1 MKQNDTTPEEGA
13 LTTKKRAALKQEADA
28 AATTTTAAAA
38 SAQVEPAADGAT
50 ATAAAA
56 TTAAAGDEASDA
68 RIESALR
75 AASDKKAHDLVV
87 LDLRPVATFTD
98 YFLIASG
105 TNARQVQAIA
115 DEITERLK
123 REGTRAERIEGYKT
137 AEWVLVDYGD
147 FIVHIF
153 EDKARRFY
161 DLERLWRE
169 GRRVRLP
176 ADLQADAGTGREGDG
191 GSSSLRTE
199 S

>member
-1 MKQNDTTPEEGA
+1 MKQNETTPEESP
-13 LTTKKRAALKQEADA
+13 LTTKKRAALKKETDA
-28 AATTTTAAAA
+28 AVAAARGESKPDA
-38 SAQVEPAADGAT
+38 MAMSGEGI
-50 ATAAAA
+50 
-56 TTAAAGDEASDA
+56 DA

-75 AASDKKAHDLVV
+75 AASDKKALDLVV

-105 TNARQVQAIA
+105 TNVRQVQAIA

-123 REGTRAERIEGYKT
+123 REGTRAARIEGYQT

-153 EDKARRFY
+153 EDKARCFY

-169 GRRVRLP
+169 GRRVQLP
-176 ADLQADAGTGREGDG
+176 ADLRAEAAAGGTAS
-191 GSSSLRTE
+191 GSDLRSE
-199 S
+199 R

>member
-13 LTTKKRAALKQEADA
+13 LTTKKRAALKKEIDP
-28 AATTTTAAAA
+28 ATTTA
-38 SAQVEPAADGAT
+38 PAGAPGAD
-50 ATAAAA
+50 A
-56 TTAAAGDEASDA
+56 TTTASAGDEGLDA
-68 RIESALR
+68 RIESALH
-75 AASDKKAHDLVV
+75 AASDKKAHDLIV

-169 GRRVRLP
+169 GVRVPLP
-176 ADLQADAGTGREGDG
+176 AGLQPDASAGG
-191 GSSSLRTE
+191 GSAGGSLRSE

>member
-1 MKQNDTTPEEGA
+1 MKQNETTPDEGA
-13 LTTKKRAALKQEADA
+13 LTTKKRAALKKETDAAAAATKAATHEGEPHAAEA
-28 AATTTTAAAA
+28 AATTTAAR
-38 SAQVEPAADGAT
+38 VEAL
-50 ATAAAA
+50 
-56 TTAAAGDEASDA
+56 DA

-75 AASDKKAHDLVV
+75 AASDKKAQALVV

-105 TNARQVQAIA
+105 TNVRQVQAIT

-123 REGTRAERIEGYKT
+123 REGTRAERIEGYQT

-169 GRRVRLP
+169 GVRVPLP
-176 ADLQADAGTGREGDG
+176 ADLQTDAGATGGADG
-191 GSSSLRTE
+191 SLRRE

>member
-13 LTTKKRAALKQEADA
+13 LTTKKRAALKKETAATATAEPGADA
-28 AATTTTAAAA
+28 ATTAAAA
-38 SAQVEPAADGAT
+38 S
-50 ATAAAA
+50 
-56 TTAAAGDEASDA
+56 DEGLDA
-68 RIESALR
+68 RIESALH

-105 TNARQVQAIA
+105 TNVRQVQAIA

-123 REGTRAERIEGYKT
+123 REGTRAERIEGYQT

-169 GRRVRLP
+169 GRRVALP
-176 ADLQADAGTGREGDG
+176 PGLQAGAEGGAGAGGDG
-191 GSSSLRTE
+191 AGGSLRSE

>member
-1 MKQNDTTPEEGA
+1 MKQNDTTPEENT
-13 LTTKKRAALKQEADA
+13 LTTKKRAALKQAADA
-28 AATTTTAAAA
+28 TATTTT
-38 SAQVEPAADGAT
+38 SADAPAGEEPATTPAGGDGL
-50 ATAAAA
+50 
-56 TTAAAGDEASDA
+56 DA
-68 RIESALR
+68 RIESALH

-147 FIVHIF
+147 FIDHIF
-153 EDKARRFY
+153 EDKSRRFY

-169 GRRVRLP
+169 GVRVPLP
-176 ADLQADAGTGREGDG
+176 PGLQAGAGGGGGAEGDAG
-191 GSSSLRTE
+191 SSLRNE

>member
-1 MKQNDTTPEEGA
+1 MKQNETTPEEGA
-13 LTTKKRAALKQEADA
+13 LTTKKRVALKKERD
-28 AATTTTAAAA
+28 T
-38 SAQVEPAADGAT
+38 GAT
-50 ATAAAA
+50 AVAAVAEGESSAPA
-56 TTAAAGDEASDA
+56 TTKTSDERLDA

-87 LDLRPVATFTD
+87 IDLRPIATFTD
-98 YFLIASG
+98 FFLIASG

-115 DEITERLK
+115 DEVTERLK

-147 FIVHIF
+147 FICHIF

-169 GRRVRLP
+169 GVRVPLP
-176 ADLQADAGTGREGDG
+176 ADLQADAGGGAGATG
-191 GSSSLRTE
+191 SSLRNE

>member
-1 MKQNDTTPEEGA
+1 MKQNDTTPEEDA
-13 LTTKKRAALKQEADA
+13 LTTKKRAALKQENADA
-28 AATTTTAAAA
+28 AAETQEDKPSADAPTPAPA
-38 SAQVEPAADGAT
+38 SDKAL
-50 ATAAAA
+50 
-56 TTAAAGDEASDA
+56 DA
-68 RIESALR
+68 RIESTLR

-105 TNARQVQAIA
+105 TNPRQVQAIT
-115 DEITERLK
+115 DEITERLR

-137 AEWVLVDYGD
+137 AEWVLMDYGD

-169 GRRVRLP
+169 GVRVPLP
-176 ADLQADAGTGREGDG
+176 ADLQADAGGTG
-191 GSSSLRTE
+191 GSLRNE

>member
-1 MKQNDTTPEEGA
+1 MKQNETMPEENA
-13 LTTKKRAALKQEADA
+13 LTTKKRAALKKETD
-28 AATTTTAAAA
+28 
-38 SAQVEPAADGAT
+38 ET
-50 ATAAAA
+50 ATAPQAGESTPDDAVPMGAAS
-56 TTAAAGDEASDA
+56 TSESKGLDP
-68 RIESALR
+68 RIESALH
-75 AASDKKAHDLVV
+75 AASDKKALDLVV

-169 GRRVRLP
+169 GVRVPLP
-176 ADLQADAGTGREGDG
+176 AGLQSDAGGGDG
-191 GSSSLRTE
+191 GGAGGSLRNE

>member
-1 MKQNDTTPEEGA
+1 MKQNDTTREENA
-13 LTTKKRAALKQEADA
+13 LTTKKRATLKKETDAAADTQGGELNADA
-28 AATTTTAAAA
+28 PATTTTA
-38 SAQVEPAADGAT
+38 P
-50 ATAAAA
+50 
-56 TTAAAGDEASDA
+56 GDKGLDA
-68 RIESALR
+68 RIESALH

-153 EDKARRFY
+153 EDKSRRFY

-169 GRRVRLP
+169 GVRLP
-176 ADLQADAGTGREGDG
+176 LPPGLQAGAGGGGGGGGEGDAG
-191 GSSSLRTE
+191 SSLRNE